1 MQEIVSAFQ
10 RSLKHDNSAEIEEIT
25 LEEIQDADTM
35 LGPRDLNAP
44 YRMAMQNRISALS
57 DVAQS
62 ASGSSTPTNVDKF
75 FTSIQNHKTLSII
88 LIVGIVF
95 VTITAVTESGMF
107 WLDLVRPNSPSD
119 RTPLES
125 SGRPAAAAVLPI
137 EIYNNIES
145 VSPFQQEAI
154 AKSYAGLEV
163 SWKIYFDD
171 VSVKSGLVFFRYAPK
186 SRQVIIYCN
195 VVFDS
200 YPFLKIAQIG
210 DVVGVHGFIN
220 KVDGGAIALDN
231 CIFDI

>member
-1 MQEIVSAFQ
+1 M
-10 RSLKHDNSAEIEEIT
+10 KHDNSSEIEEIR
-25 LEEIQDADTM
+25 LEELQDADTM

-44 YRMAMQNRISALS
+44 YRMAMKNRISALS
-57 DVAQS
+57 DVTQNTS
-62 ASGSSTPTNVDKF
+62 DTSTQTKVGKF
-75 FTSIQNHKTLSII
+75 FTSIQNNKTLSVI

-95 VTITAVTESGMF
+95 VTITTVTESGMF
-107 WLDLVRPNSPSD
+107 WLDFVRPHSSPEKI
-119 RTPLES
+119 PLES

-145 VSPFQQEAI
+145 VSPFQQDAI

-171 VSVKSGLVFFRYAPK
+171 VSVKNGLVFFRHAPK

-195 VVFDS
+195 VDFDDH
-200 YPFLKIAQIG
+200 PFLKVAQVG

-220 KVDGGAIALDN
+220 DVDGGTIALVN
-231 CIFDI
+231 CTFDI